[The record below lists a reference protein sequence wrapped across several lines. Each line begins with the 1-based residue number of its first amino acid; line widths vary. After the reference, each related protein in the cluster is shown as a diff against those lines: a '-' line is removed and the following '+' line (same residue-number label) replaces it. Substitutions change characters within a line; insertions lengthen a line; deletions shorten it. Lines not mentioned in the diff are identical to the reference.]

1 MTSEKF
7 SLKWNDFQQNITS
20 TYINLHKNMDFA
32 DVTLLCEEDKQVE
45 AHKILLSA
53 CSSFFSTVLKRNK
66 HPHPMIYMRGV
77 RSKDLLAIVDF
88 IYQGEANIYQEDLD
102 GFLALAEEL
111 QLKGLYST
119 GDVTNDIE
127 EPVQKPTIM
136 EDGRNEMFRKKS
148 EISQLDPKYEEKNAV
163 NSIIPVGADME
174 NIKAQIISMMERV
187 VDGEKK
193 WKCTICGKSSKD
205 KQDVARHVEIHIEGI
220 SYPCNQ
226 CGTVCSSSNSHKTHV
241 SNKHRK

>member
-1 MTSEKF
+1 MS
-7 SLKWNDFQQNITS
+7 
-20 TYINLHKNMDFA
+20 
-32 DVTLLCEEDKQVE
+32 
-45 AHKILLSA
+45 
-53 CSSFFSTVLKRNK
+53 
-66 HPHPMIYMRGV
+66 GV

-226 CGTVCSSSNSHKTHV
+226 CGTISSSSNSHKTHV